1 MIEPVFS
8 NAIRRTIADVT
19 HGNRPASVLDDKVA
33 LHQAAMPWDYEDGAE
48 PADLLALAEHPK
60 LARGT
65 LLMLYWRAAPDY
77 YRRFASLAEVPDYN
91 HEGYETCRA
100 MAEVYLRRTDLADG
114 IAFDPR
120 NDDGYDWTTAYDKD
134 ADRPRRS
141 EYPSP
146 LLLVPVPGETVAWP
160 TGPDGLTRLP
170 DAAEQAAIAAGIRRG
185 RALLPDLPADAPP
198 RAVAEAVAEALR
210 RAGPDAPLNLAWPW
224 LDALGWDWRCGDS
237 ATDGVLFGVA
247 RDNLSSFVP
256 DIVSRTAEAGIDPA
270 ETLRFF
276 DLVRRMP
283 PGPPDAAF
291 WAGSDVA
298 FAAGC
303 LG

>member
-8 NAIRRTIADVT
+8 NAIRRAIADVT
-19 HGNRPASVLDDKVA
+19 HGNRPAGILADPVA
-33 LHQAAMPWDYEDGAE
+33 LHQAAMLWDYEDGAE

-77 YRRFASLAEVPDYN
+77 YRRFASLAEVPGCN

-100 MAEVYLRRTDLADG
+100 LAEIVLRRSDLGGG

-134 ADRPRRS
+134 PGQPRRS

-146 LLLVPVPGETVAWP
+146 LLLIPVPGDTVAWP
-160 TGPDGLTRLP
+160 AAPDSLTRLP
-170 DAAEQAAIAAGIRRG
+170 DAAERAVIAAGIARG
-185 RALLPDLPADAPP
+185 RALLPGLPADAPP
-198 RAVAEAVAEALR
+198 RAVAEAVADALR
-210 RAGPDAPLNLAWPW
+210 RTGPDTPTDLAWPW
-224 LDALGWDWRCGDS
+224 LDALGWPWRCGDS
-237 ATDGVLFGVA
+237 ATDGVLFGVE
-247 RDNLSSFVP
+247 RDNLSSIVP

-276 DLVRRMP
+276 DLVRQMP
-283 PGPPDAAF
+283 SGPPDDAF
-291 WAGSDVA
+291 WAGSGMA
-298 FAAGC
+298 FAAGW